1 MIKSSSNHWGIQFY
15 GQCGIIVGGMHVPVP
30 GVEQHIH
37 LSLLETCTGQQRQ
50 SPRSARPMVWSSPKA
65 NQKYVT
71 RVPAGYPGPR
81 VGLAIPKQSKM
92 ADQWLIITDVHPR
105 KSPNGP
111 NGWDPNGPD
120 SGAADACRSIIPGNK
135 KLGNLVWHQ
144 HVDLCY
150 VLWWIRWRYLIYVRL
165 W

>member
-37 LSLLETCTGQQRQ
+37 LSLLETCTGLKL
-50 SPRSARPMVWSSPKA
+50 PKSQPKI
-65 NQKYVT
+65 NVMGT
-71 RVPAGYPGPR
+71 LVP
-81 VGLAIPKQSKM
+81 GLAWPYQNNPK
-92 ADQWLIITDVHPR
+92 WLI
-105 KSPNGP
+105 
-111 NGWDPNGPD
+111 NGWSLQIFIPASPQMAAQTRDPNGPD
-120 SGAADACRSIIPGNK
+120 SGAADACRWIDHPGQK